1 MTNLKSPVV
10 TMRSPRSSANPFSH
24 RAIDSR
30 VPGDAGSASAT
41 GQLVLRTTGRCRLR
55 GHFRS
60 STTAIAGKIDK
71 RPRRAASDFYVS
83 GRPSPQVHATPGKPG
98 WWRRSCLMS
107 PLRSQITKGGRRLR
121 REPPGGALPVETSED
136 PAVGTARHGGARG
149 PPPTCSPSSAP
160 PVSGT
165 LAFPLRLLRTRGPVV
180 PEQRGLD
187 GGER

>member
-83 GRPSPQVHATPGKPG
+83 GRPQPQVHASPGKPG

-107 PLRSQITKGGRRLR
+107 LLRSQITKGGRRLR

-136 PAVGTARHGGARG
+136 PAVGFADGEYRLSGRVLR
-149 PPPTCSPSSAP
+149 PSSAP